1 MRAPAELMKTYAL
14 DESEFI
20 SLFGEDMARTA
31 WPKYKSKILEPMME
45 ESNAVF
51 SERIAA
57 GYTEI
62 EVVGVSTSRPQATTA
77 GDIAMLEAVKVPVE
91 MYTVRLH
98 RPDENLGLRLNGF
111 VYLDGRWRS
120 LMKTYEQLPESEA
133 R

>member
-1 MRAPAELMKTYAL
+1 MV
-14 DESEFI
+14 
-20 SLFGEDMARTA
+20 
-31 WPKYKSKILEPMME
+31 E
-45 ESNAVF
+45 EANAVF

-98 RPDENLGLRLNGF
+98 RPDENLGLDSMVLSTWTDVGEA
-111 VYLDGRWRS
+111 LS
-120 LMKTYEQLPESEA
+120 ETYEQLPESEA